1 MNLDRVN
8 KLSEQLSQD
17 TYDLAKS
24 IDALR
29 YRVVPPDVDLKDDYV
44 LTFMGLLSNQAKM
57 INDMTTRLNDLIENL
72 EIKEWKNEKCR

>member
-29 YRVVPPDVDLKDDYV
+29 YRVVPPDVDWKDDYV

-57 INDMTTRLNDLIENL
+57 INSMTIRLNNLIENL
-72 EIKEWKNEKCR
+72 EIKE

>member
-1 MNLDRVN
+1 MNLDQVN
-8 KLSEQLSQD
+8 KLSEQLKQD

-29 YRVVPPDVDLKDDYV
+29 YRVAPPDVDAKDDYV

-57 INDMTTRLNDLIENL
+57 INETTDELNELIENL
-72 EIKEWKNEKCR
+72 EIKE